1 MITRFPKIQYADLSS
16 PQKENFNFQKVSA
29 VLADYGFATIRLT
42 NDWNGADFLALHR
55 DGETLKIQLK
65 SRLTICGKYMGKEL
79 WVAAPHAGGWF
90 IYPHDE
96 TIETIESVSPFL
108 NSQSWQQD
116 KLYTWRSPSKA
127 LLQALA
133 PHFIRGD
140 ASAG

>member
-1 MITRFPKIQYADLSS
+1 MISRFPKINYADLSS

-42 NDWNGADFLALHR
+42 DDWNGADFLALHK

-65 SRLTICGKYMGKEL
+65 SRLTICSKYQDKGL

-90 IYPHDE
+90 VYPHDE
-96 TIETIESVSPFL
+96 SMPLIEAAASFL

-116 KLYTWRSPSKA
+116 GLYTWRSPSKA
-127 LLQALA
+127 LLLALEQY
-133 PHFIRGD
+133 FIKGS
-140 ASAG
+140 ASAA